1 MNPGRPCT
9 LMLTALVCTLAVH
22 GQTTPTTGSVRGL
35 VRTKKGGPVKAA
47 KVTVRQ
53 PGTGLEQSVETA
65 TDGSF
70 TLGLLAE
77 GTYEL
82 TVTASG
88 LQTVKDAALPV
99 AGGQAL
105 TRNFSLDA
113 EAQAVVEVVFDS
125 LSEPLSFTQLI
136 TAKDNTELQ
145 NLSTALGND
154 PFRAV
159 QNLPGV
165 TASDDFYGQ
174 FAVRGAGPRHIGVV
188 IDGVLVDQP
197 VHGFTDQGDLGSV
210 SIINGN
216 AVETMALMSGAYS
229 AKFGGRTGA
238 TLDVE
243 TRDGA
248 RDKTATRVDADMLS
262 LSATTEGPLGKEG
275 RGSYFVSARQ
285 SYLQYLTSK
294 LQASGVSM
302 GYGDLDL
309 KFVYDLAEHHR
320 LSFTTLLGYSKASRD
335 SVPPGYQ
342 SESYLSRGFGRQ
354 DLSTLRWTW
363 NLSPATTSQAQ
374 VFWTRDTQTQ
384 HNPNDRLLLDSTSS
398 QVGLKE
404 TVTHELSAWQSLE
417 AGLSAR
423 RLSSQLYETS
433 LWNYTAGTLAP
444 ALLPVANFSQSSSET
459 GVYLQDTLR
468 LLGERL
474 KVRLAGRWDHAG
486 ATGETVFQPRFDA
499 TFSVLPKTQVAF
511 ALGQYAQLPTA
522 DNLYGKFGTSGLKA
536 EKATTSAV
544 SLDHLFSDHW
554 RLHVELY
561 NRSERNV
568 IYSPETQFRL
578 RANGAYALPK
588 LGAVLTNS
596 LEGSSRGLEVML
608 QGRSTNGLSGWV
620 SFSRNFTQYRQPET
634 GQSFWGDYDQR
645 NTLTAYCSYRLSDTL
660 SLSANGRYGSG
671 TPVPGYVTAMDG
683 SLPTGPGGSGP
694 SGGGSGSATL
704 LPFALAATPN
714 GSRIP
719 SYQRIDLR
727 LNKVFNRDRYKLT
740 VKFEIDNILNHNNW
754 RYYDYQYPV
763 AGTGTNVLVTRNT
776 TMPRLPVV
784 GVSVQF

>member
-1 MNPGRPCT
+1 MNPRRSCT
-9 LMLTALVCTLAVH
+9 FILSVLVCTLAAH
-22 GQTTPTTGSVRGL
+22 GQTAQTTGSVLG
-35 VRTKKGGPVKAA
+35 VIRTKKGGAVKAA

-53 PGTGLEQSVETA
+53 PGTGLEQAVETA
-65 TDGSF
+65 ADGSYA
-70 TLGLLAE
+70 LSLLAE

-88 LQTVKDAALPV
+88 LQTVRDATLQV
-99 AGGQAL
+99 MSGQAL
-105 TRNFSLDA
+105 TRNFSLDV

-125 LSEPLSFTQLI
+125 LSEPLSFQQLI

-229 AKFGGRTGA
+229 AKYGGRTGA

-309 KFVYDLAEHHR
+309 KFVYDLAENHR

-335 SVPPGYQ
+335 TVPPGYQ

-374 VFWTRDTQTQ
+374 VFWTRDAQTQ
-384 HNPNDRLLLDSTSS
+384 HNPSDRLLLDTSSS

-433 LWNYTAGTLAP
+433 LWNYTTGTLAP
-444 ALLPVANFSQSSSET
+444 ALLPVANFSQSSAET

-474 KVRLAGRWDHAG
+474 KVRLAGRWDHSG
-486 ATGETVFQPRFDA
+486 ATGETVFQPRVDA
-499 TFSVLPKTQVAF
+499 TFSVLPKTQVAI
-511 ALGQYAQLPTA
+511 ALGSTPSSRLR
-522 DNLYGKFGTSGLKA
+522 
-536 EKATTSAV
+536 TTSTA
-544 SLDHLFSDHW
+544 
-554 RLHVELY
+554 
-561 NRSERNV
+561 
-568 IYSPETQFRL
+568 
-578 RANGAYALPK
+578 
-588 LGAVLTNS
+588 
-596 LEGSSRGLEVML
+596 SSARRV
-608 QGRSTNGLSGWV
+608 
-620 SFSRNFTQYRQPET
+620 
-634 GQSFWGDYDQR
+634 
-645 NTLTAYCSYRLSDTL
+645 
-660 SLSANGRYGSG
+660 
-671 TPVPGYVTAMDG
+671 
-683 SLPTGPGGSGP
+683 
-694 SGGGSGSATL
+694 
-704 LPFALAATPN
+704 
-714 GSRIP
+714 
-719 SYQRIDLR
+719 
-727 LNKVFNRDRYKLT
+727 
-740 VKFEIDNILNHNNW
+740 
-754 RYYDYQYPV
+754 
-763 AGTGTNVLVTRNT
+763 
-776 TMPRLPVV
+776 
-784 GVSVQF
+784 

>member
-1 MNPGRPCT
+1 MNPRRSCT
-9 LMLTALVCTLAVH
+9 FILSVLVCTLAAH
-22 GQTTPTTGSVRGL
+22 GQAIQATGSVRG
-35 VRTKKGGPVKAA
+35 VIRAKKGGAIKAA
-47 KVTVRQ
+47 KVTVRN
-53 PGTGLEQSVETA
+53 PGTGLEQAVETA
-65 TDGSF
+65 ADGSYE
-70 TLGLLAE
+70 LSLLAE
-77 GTYEL
+77 GSYEL

-88 LQTVKDAALPV
+88 LQAARDASLQI
-99 AGGQAL
+99 AGSQAL
-105 TRNFSLDA
+105 TRNFSMDA

-125 LSEPLSFTQLI
+125 LSEPLSFQQLI

-216 AVETMALMSGAYS
+216 AVETMSLMSGAYA

-238 TLDVE
+238 TLEVE

-248 RDKTATRVDADMLS
+248 RDKSSTRVDADMLS

-275 RGSYFVSARQ
+275 RGSYFISARQ

-294 LQASGVSM
+294 LKASGVSM

-309 KFVYDLAEHHR
+309 KFAYDLTETHR
-320 LSFTTLLGYSKASRD
+320 LSFTTLLGYTTASRD
-335 SVPPGYQ
+335 TVPPGYQ

-363 NLSPATTSQAQ
+363 NLTPATTSQAQ
-374 VFWTRDTQTQ
+374 VFWTRDSQIQ
-384 HNPNDRLLLDSTSS
+384 HNPSDGVLLDTTSS
-398 QVGLKE
+398 QTGLKE
-404 TVTHELSAWQSLE
+404 TITHDLSAWQSLE
-417 AGLSAR
+417 AGISAR
-423 RLSSQLYETS
+423 RVQTKLYES
-433 LWNYTAGTLAP
+433 SIWNYAAGTLAP

-459 GVYLQDTLR
+459 GAYLQDTLR

-474 KVRLAGRWDHAG
+474 KVRLAGRWDHSS
-486 ATGETVFQPRFDA
+486 ATGETVFQPRIDA
-499 TFSVLPKTQVAF
+499 TFSVLPRTQVAF
-511 ALGQYAQLPTA
+511 ALGQYAQFPTL
-522 DNLYGKFGTSGLKA
+522 DNLYGKFGTPGLKA

-554 RLHVELY
+554 RLHLELY
-561 NRSERNV
+561 NRKERNV
-568 IYSPETQFRL
+568 IASPETQFRL
-578 RANGAYALPK
+578 RADGSYALPK
-588 LGAVLTNS
+588 VGPVLTNS
-596 LEGSSRGLEVML
+596 LVGYSRGLEVML

-671 TPVPGYVTAMDG
+671 TPVTGYLSSLDAS
-683 SLPTGPGGSGP
+683 SLPTTGGAGPG
-694 SGGGSGSATL
+694 GGGSGSSTL
-704 LPFALAATPN
+704 LPFALSSTPN
-714 GSRIP
+714 GARIP

-727 LNKVFNRDRYKLT
+727 VNKVFNRDRYKLT

-754 RYYDYQYPV
+754 RYYDYQFP
-763 AGTGTNVLVTRNT
+763 APGTGTTALVTRNT
-776 TMPRLPVV
+776 TMPRLPVL

>member
-1 MNPGRPCT
+1 MNPRMPCT
-9 LMLTALVCTLAVH
+9 LMLSALVCTLAAH
-22 GQTTPTTGSVRGL
+22 AQTAQATGSVRGV
-35 VRTKKGGPVKAA
+35 VRAKKGGAVKAA
-47 KVTVRQ
+47 KVTVRN
-53 PGTGLEQSVETA
+53 PGTGFEQSVETT
-65 TDGSF
+65 TDGSYEF
-70 TLGLLAE
+70 SLLPE

-82 TVTASG
+82 NVSASG
-88 LQTVKDAALPV
+88 LQSAKDPRLEV
-99 AGGQAL
+99 TLGQTLA
-105 TRNFSLDA
+105 RNFSLDA

-125 LSEPLSFTQLI
+125 LSEPLSFQQLI

-210 SIINGN
+210 SIINGT
-216 AVETMALMSGAYS
+216 AVETMSLMSGAYP

-238 TLDVE
+238 TLEVE
-243 TRDGA
+243 TRDGS
-248 RDKTATRVDADMLS
+248 RDKTSTRVDADMLS

-309 KFVYDLAEHHR
+309 KFAYDLAENHH
-320 LSFTTLLGYSKASRD
+320 LSFTTMLGYSKASRD
-335 SVPPGYQ
+335 TVPPGYQ

-363 NLSPATTSQAQ
+363 NLTPATTSQAQ
-374 VFWTRDTQTQ
+374 VFWTRDSQNQ
-384 HNPNDRLLLDSTSS
+384 HNPSDAVLLDTTSS
-398 QVGLKE
+398 QTGLKE
-404 TVTHELSAWQSLE
+404 TITHDLSAWQSLE
-417 AGLSAR
+417 AGISAR
-423 RLSSQLYETS
+423 KLSTQLYETS
-433 LWNYTAGTLAP
+433 IWNFTAGTLAP

-459 GVYLQDTLR
+459 GAYLQDTLR

-474 KVRLAGRWDHAG
+474 KVRLAGRWDHSG
-486 ATGETVFQPRFDA
+486 ATGETVFQPRIDA
-499 TFSVLPKTQVAF
+499 TFNFLPKTQVAV
-511 ALGQYAQLPTA
+511 ALGQYAQFPTL
-522 DNLYGKFGTSGLKA
+522 DNLYGKFGTPGLKA

-554 RLHVELY
+554 RLHLELY
-561 NRSERNV
+561 NRKERNV

-578 RANGAYALPK
+578 LANGSYALPK
-588 LGAVLTNS
+588 TGPVLTNS
-596 LEGSSRGLEVML
+596 LEGYSRGLEVML

-634 GQSFWGDYDQR
+634 SQSFWGDYDQR

-671 TPVPGYVTAMDG
+671 TPVTGYLSSIDTS
-683 SLPTGPGGSGP
+683 SLQNTGGSGP
-694 SGGGSGSATL
+694 NGGGSGSGTL
-704 LPFALAATPN
+704 LPFTLAATPN
-714 GSRIP
+714 GARVP
-719 SYQRIDLR
+719 SYQRLDLR
-727 LNKVFNRDRYKLT
+727 VNKVFNRDRYKLT

-763 AGTGTNVLVTRNT
+763 PGTGTNVLVSRNT

>member
-1 MNPGRPCT
+1 MNPRQSG
-9 LMLTALVCTLAVH
+9 LLLSALVCTLAAH
-22 GQTTPTTGSVRGL
+22 GQTAPATGAVGGVIRA
-35 VRTKKGGPVKAA
+35 KKGGPVKAA
-47 KVTVRQ
+47 KVTLRS
-53 PGTGLEQSVETA
+53 PARGLEQSVVTA
-65 TDGSF
+65 ADGSYE
-70 TLGLLAE
+70 LSLLAE
-77 GTYEL
+77 GSYEL
-82 TVTASG
+82 TVTATG
-88 LQTVKDAALPV
+88 LQAARDASLLI
-99 AGGQAL
+99 AGGQTL
-105 TRNFSLDA
+105 TRNFSLDT

-125 LSEPLSFTQLI
+125 LSEPLSFQQLI
-136 TAKDNTELQ
+136 TGKDNTELQ

-216 AVETMALMSGAYS
+216 AVDTMSLMSGAYA

-238 TLDVE
+238 TLEVE

-248 RDKTATRVDADMLS
+248 RDKTYTRVDADMLS

-294 LQASGVSM
+294 LKASGVSM

-309 KFVYDLAEHHR
+309 KFVYDLADNHR

-335 SVPPGYQ
+335 TVPPGYQ

-363 NLSPATTSQAQ
+363 TLSPATTSQAQ
-374 VFWTRDTQTQ
+374 VFWTRDTQSQ
-384 HNPNDRLLLDSTSS
+384 HNPSDRLLLESASS
-398 QVGLKE
+398 QLGLKE
-404 TVTHELSAWQSLE
+404 TVTHELSPRQSLE
-417 AGLSAR
+417 VGLSAR
-423 RLSSQLYETS
+423 RLSSQAYETS
-433 LWNYTAGTLAP
+433 IWNYTAGTLAP
-444 ALLPVANFSQSSSET
+444 ALLPVADFSQSASET
-459 GVYLQDTLR
+459 GGYLQDTLR
-468 LLGERL
+468 LLDERL
-474 KVRLAGRWDHAG
+474 KVRLAGRWDHSG
-486 ATGETVFQPRFDA
+486 ATGETVFQPRVDA
-499 TFSVLPKTQVAF
+499 TFSVLPKTQVAL
-511 ALGQYAQLPTA
+511 ALGQYAQFPTL
-522 DNLYGKFGTSGLKA
+522 DNLYGKFGTPGLKA
-536 EKATTSAV
+536 EKATSSAV

-554 RLHVELY
+554 RLHLELY
-561 NRSERNV
+561 HRNERNV
-568 IYSPETQFRL
+568 IASPETQFRL
-578 RANGAYALPK
+578 RANGSYALPK
-588 LGAVLTNS
+588 LGPVLTNT
-596 LEGSSRGLEVML
+596 LEGYSRGLELML

-671 TPVPGYVTAMDG
+671 TPVTGYLSALDASALG
-683 SLPTGPGGSGP
+683 GPGGSGP
-694 SGGGSGSATL
+694 SSGGASGSSTL
-704 LPFALAATPN
+704 LPYALSATPN

-740 VKFEIDNILNHNNW
+740 VKLEIDNILNHNNW